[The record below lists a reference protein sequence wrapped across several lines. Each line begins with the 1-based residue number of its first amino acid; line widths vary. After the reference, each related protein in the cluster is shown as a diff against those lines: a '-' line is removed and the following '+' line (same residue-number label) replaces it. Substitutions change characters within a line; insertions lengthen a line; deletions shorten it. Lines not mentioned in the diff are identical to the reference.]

1 MQMWNPPQK
10 AERVRKWAKYLA
22 PVGHSSGISVPKSWA
37 NFCTLT
43 LLDPERFELAKA
55 FLGSKAWS
63 LVINNN
69 ASEASLT
76 FSLPSKCP
84 LKEKNSCSAAA
95 EVEGGSMESD
105 FDNAPDLMS
114 PKKEGISPMASAS
127 TSSLQLKRKP
137 SKVPLVLTE
146 VRRSDRLKGKSFG
159 YKGDFCQ
166 GRNCL
171 CCSTEPP
178 TLSRRVI
185 RKLGN

>member
-10 AERVRKWAKYLA
+10 AEGVRKWAKYLA

-43 LLDPERFELAKA
+43 LLDPERFEWAKA

-84 LKEKNSCSAAA
+84 LKEK
-95 EVEGGSMESD
+95 
-105 FDNAPDLMS
+105 
-114 PKKEGISPMASAS
+114 
-127 TSSLQLKRKP
+127 
-137 SKVPLVLTE
+137 LVLGSCRGGGGG
-146 VRRSDRLKGKSFG
+146 VWSLI
-159 YKGDFCQ
+159 
-166 GRNCL
+166 
-171 CCSTEPP
+171 STMLL
-178 TLSRRVI
+178 T
-185 RKLGN
+185 